1 MNVDNL
7 IDQCLHCIDKQRTPE
22 PGISLVVSQGRLP
35 KGFPRGEVLCVT
47 QRQEELGLRSLR
59 FPALRV
65 LAWALRG
72 GE

>member
-1 MNVDNL
+1 MS
-7 IDQCLHCIDKQRTPE
+7 IDSMIDLCLLCIDKQRKPD
-22 PGISLVVSQGRLP
+22 PGITMVVRQGRLP

-47 QRQEELGLRSLR
+47 RRQEELGLRAMR
-59 FPALRV
+59 FPAMRV